1 MSTQLRIILTG
12 HDPVFPA
19 STLAPVAADGHAVES
34 IEVTELT
41 ETWRPKTSPALVCF
55 GLSRETAPQ
64 LDAVARTIGT
74 LAQVS
79 FLASISDAS
88 DASLW
93 DLART
98 LGIHAVVAS
107 EATAHEVRHRMA
119 AASELRRLDDMAQLS
134 ANKLDRVRQ
143 TLQGFRHVD
152 MDTGLS
158 NRRALLQRLSD
169 MLHLTQRYKRAL
181 SLVVFH
187 VTNHAELCEELDE
200 DSLSLHYEELADE
213 LQLAQR
219 ASDLAAR
226 ISTDVFALMLPETP
240 HDGAVIVAERM
251 VQTLEGRAY
260 TSGAPM
266 CISTGV
272 VTSTDGETEA
282 RHVIHEAETMA
293 REGKAQ

>member
-12 HDPVFPA
+12 QDPVFPPE
-19 STLAPVAADGHAVES
+19 TLAPVAADGHAIES
-34 IEVTELT
+34 MDVAEFTD
-41 ETWRPKTSPALVCF
+41 TWRPMSSPALVCF

-64 LDAVARTIGT
+64 LDAVAKVIGT

-79 FLASISDAS
+79 FLAAVIEPADG
-88 DASLW
+88 SLW
-93 DLART
+93 ELART

-107 EATAHEVRHRMA
+107 NATSHEVRHRMA

-169 MLHLTQRYKRAL
+169 MLHLTQRYKRPL

-187 VTNHAELCEELDE
+187 VTNHGSLSSTLDE

-251 VQTLEGRAY
+251 VQTLEGRGY
-260 TSGAPM
+260 TSGEPM

-282 RHVIHEAETMA
+282 RHVIHEAEVMA
-293 REGKAQ
+293 REGTTG

>member
-1 MSTQLRIILTG
+1 MSTQLRIVLTG
-12 HDPVFPA
+12 HDPAFPA
-19 STLAPVAADGHAVES
+19 DTLTPIAADGHAVES
-34 IEVTELT
+34 APPEAFDEA
-41 ETWRPKTSPALVCF
+41 WRPLTSPALVCY
-55 GLSRETAPQ
+55 GLSRESATS
-64 LDAVARTIGT
+64 LEAVSKTVGT

-79 FLASISDAS
+79 LLVSVSDPS

-93 DLART
+93 ELVRT
-98 LGIHAVVAS
+98 LGLHAVVAS
-107 EATAHEVRHRMA
+107 DATPHEIRHRMA

-158 NRRALLQRLSD
+158 NRRALLQRLAD
-169 MLHLTQRYKRAL
+169 MLHLTQRYKRPL

-187 VTNHAELCEELDE
+187 VTNHLPLSESLDE

-251 VQTLEGRAY
+251 VETLEGRPY

-282 RHVIHEAETMA
+282 RHMIHEAETMA
-293 REGKAQ
+293 REGSTD

>member
-12 HDPVFPA
+12 GDPVFPA
-19 STLAPVAADGHAVES
+19 ETLAPIAADGHAIES
-34 IEVTELT
+34 ADVTAFD

-64 LDAVARTIGT
+64 LDAVAKAVSA
-74 LAQVS
+74 LSQVS
-79 FLASISDAS
+79 FLASVAEPADP
-88 DASLW
+88 SLW
-93 DLART
+93 ELART
-98 LGIHAVVAS
+98 LGIHAVVSTDANS
-107 EATAHEVRHRMA
+107 CEVRHRMA

-158 NRRALLQRLSD
+158 NRRALLQRLGD
-169 MLHLTQRYKRAL
+169 MLHLTQRYKRPL
-181 SLVVFH
+181 SLVVFC
-187 VTNHAELCEELDE
+187 VTNHKELAATLDE
-200 DSLSLHYEELADE
+200 DSMSLHYEELADE

-251 VQTLEGRAY
+251 VETLEGRDY
-260 TSGAPM
+260 TSGEPM

-293 REGKAQ
+293 RGGAEN